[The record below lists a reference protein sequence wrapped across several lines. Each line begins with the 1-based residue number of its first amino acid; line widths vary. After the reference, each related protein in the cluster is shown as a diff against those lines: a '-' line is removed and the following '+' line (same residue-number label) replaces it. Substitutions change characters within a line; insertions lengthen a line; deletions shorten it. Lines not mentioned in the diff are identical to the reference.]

1 MQLEMNFKFD
11 TSTPGDESVMKN
23 VCAVLVKAEAKT
35 EVTKEKVVEEV
46 NNPKEKIAESAK
58 AEAAAPL
65 VEEPKTV
72 DKPKEE
78 PAATEEDDEFDP
90 ATATDAQMMSLPTSV
105 LLQAC
110 KEIGI
115 DPDKSDG
122 KNTNKK
128 VRDLILAWQKKPAAT
143 AKADEEGEDDNDM
156 GKTTERMP
164 LSEARPIITPL
175 WEDLALRPII
185 RKIMIAHGA
194 SKLNAANETVSS
206 LGVLEEK
213 GVDYRPMVD
222 AIKKACSGK

>member
-1 MQLEMNFKFD
+1 
-11 TSTPGDESVMKN
+11 
-23 VCAVLVKAEAKT
+23 
-35 EVTKEKVVEEV
+35 
-46 NNPKEKIAESAK
+46 
-58 AEAAAPL
+58 
-65 VEEPKTV
+65 
-72 DKPKEE
+72 
-78 PAATEEDDEFDP
+78 
-90 ATATDAQMMSLPTSV
+90 MMSLPTSV

-175 WEDLALRPII
+175 WGGP
-185 RKIMIAHGA
+185 
-194 SKLNAANETVSS
+194 
-206 LGVLEEK
+206 
-213 GVDYRPMVD
+213 
-222 AIKKACSGK
+222 CS